1 VGVARPIQ
9 ALQTFV
15 EVKALRIVR
24 TDLRVSIDEVQKDLL
39 EEVEIKRSP
48 PLQWVF
54 RVPRSLG

>member
-9 ALQTFV
+9 ALQAFV
-15 EVKALRIVR
+15 EVKALRTVR
-24 TDLRVSIDEVQKDLL
+24 TDLRVSIDEVQKHVL

-54 RVPRSLG
+54 RVPRSPG